1 MQHSIKR
8 SFPLGLLYCQWNRK
22 TVKRTVHKA
31 YKITMGKVE
40 SNIKAAAEKKNDI
53 ERLGQFRGVDLI
65 AKELMTQTVL
75 FRIHSLSRRQ
85 RG

>member
-1 MQHSIKR
+1 MQHSTKR
-8 SFPLGLLYCQWNRK
+8 SFLSGLLLLPAESKNSEKDCSQSI
-22 TVKRTVHKA
+22 HF
-31 YKITMGKVE
+31 TMDKVE
-40 SNIKAAAEKKNDI
+40 SNIKAAAEKKNGI

-85 RG
+85 